1 MKWTPETIEELL
13 RRYRL
18 GHTATEIGAHFGV
31 TKNTIIGKVDRELIK
46 SGERVPRQVKS
57 DTVSKR
63 KYTRRESM
71 LTLPSRA
78 LSVSAYVSPPVA
90 VPDEGQLASIVD
102 VTGCRWPVRDDAAF
116 VGGQA
121 FCNHAQ
127 DGASSYCPYH
137 KQASQ
142 APYSR
147 TLIRETTKSALY
159 IYKRAA

>member
-1 MKWTPETIEELL
+1 MKWTPETIGELL

-18 GHTATEIGAHFGV
+18 GHTATEIAAHFGV
-31 TKNTIIGKVDRELIK
+31 TKNTIIGKIDRELIK
-46 SGERVPRQVKS
+46 RGARVRRQVKP

-78 LSVSAYVSPPVA
+78 LSVSAYIAPPVSI
-90 VPDEGQLASIVD
+90 PDEGQLASIVD
-102 VTGCRWPVRDDAAF
+102 VTGCRWPVKADPAF

-137 KQASQ
+137 KHASQ

-147 TLIRETTKSALY
+147 TLIRETTKSA
-159 IYKRAA
+159 IYVYSRAA